1 MKNFNYQMPS
11 LSSNT
16 MGTKTVSMSR
26 SSSRNSVQEPLMNQ
40 YSKYNTGSG
49 SSAQA

>member
-11 LSSNT
+11 LSGNA
-16 MGTKTVSMSR
+16 MGTKTVSNFR
-26 SSSRNSVQEPLMNQ
+26 TSSRNSVLEPQMNQ
-40 YSKYNTGSG
+40 YSKYNTGSS